1 MEKTHHLQLQTH
13 IFVKLFFARSLKRSF
28 VVGYSQIYQC
38 MNDKFVDEKYG
49 FRPNISTEIASQ
61 KLINE
66 IILVAMNKKM
76 SVGGGGYIL

>member
-1 MEKTHHLQLQTH
+1 
-13 IFVKLFFARSLKRSF
+13 
-28 VVGYSQIYQC
+28 
-38 MNDKFVDEKYG
+38 MNDILADEKYG

-76 SVGGGGYIL
+76 SVGGGGYILWPGGSFWL

>member
-1 MEKTHHLQLQTH
+1 MIASFCKVFETLIQSRLLTH
-13 IFVKLFFARSLKRSF
+13 K
-28 VVGYSQIYQC
+28 Y
-38 MNDKFVDEKYG
+38 MNDILADEKYG